1 MVLMSDRRGALVKVM
16 GSSLSKVAGIKV
28 RQAFFAPAM
37 GISPCQSSAASY
49 QNRIHLA
56 VLFVGSIVAGARPRL
71 RFTAAHIRLQSR
83 LQACFTLR
91 LGRLGGRFVFVC
103 HFEGLT
109 QALRVVQTPARF
121 ASGFGR
127 YSADFA

>member
-1 MVLMSDRRGALVKVM
+1 M
-16 GSSLSKVAGIKV
+16 
-28 RQAFFAPAM
+28 
-37 GISPCQSSAASY
+37 QSSAASY

-56 VLFVGSIVAGARPRL
+56 ILFVGSIVAGARPRL

-121 ASGFGR
+121 ASASGDILQILPNLGL
-127 YSADFA
+127 APGLKTV